1 MKVKVVQRFADKNN
15 FTKVNEVGTVLEID
29 DERGVNLIARKL
41 VEKVEEKPVK
51 TKSK

>member
-1 MKVKVVQRFADKNN
+1 MKVKVIQRFADKDD

-41 VEKVEEKPVK
+41 VEKVEVK
-51 TKSK
+51 TTKPKSK

>member
-1 MKVKVVQRFADKNN
+1 MKVKVIQRFADKND

-41 VEKVEEKPVK
+41 VEKVENKTAKP
-51 TKSK
+51 KSK